1 MKIRESSPPVSGK
14 GRGKHNHVKKYP
26 GIYKYLRDFSITKAF
41 VGRETTRTASDF
53 QEEWLP
59 ISFFSDVSVSFKNR
73 KKKKKPKGIAK
84 GYSLKTQ
91 QSTTFIDKIIEHF
104 PFPTPFH
111 HINKVPI

>member
-1 MKIRESSPPVSGK
+1 MFLS
-14 GRGKHNHVKKYP
+14 H
-26 GIYKYLRDFSITKAF
+26 LRI
-41 VGRETTRTASDF
+41 E
-53 QEEWLP
+53 
-59 ISFFSDVSVSFKNR
+59 R